1 MQEDNFPNAI
11 ALSGG
16 IASGKSST
24 CSLLLLHGFKIIDA
38 DKIAHE
44 VLRTHAKEIDA
55 LFEEDI
61 LKDGHIE
68 RKTLGAIIFDDAT
81 KRKTL
86 ENFMHPRIKEEVLDR
101 CKAQEKWGFPYI
113 VDIPLFFETKNYNFT
128 RSALVY
134 TPQETQKKRLIE
146 REGLSEE
153 DAQKRINAQL
163 PIDEKREL
171 ATFIID
177 NSQNLKHLQHEVDI
191 FAKKVLENNKDIV

>member
-1 MQEDNFPNAI
+1 MQEDNFPNAV
-11 ALSGG
+11 ALTGG

-44 VLRTHAKEIDA
+44 VLASHAVQIDA

-61 LKDGHIE
+61 LKEGVIE
-68 RKTLGAIIFDDAT
+68 RKALGAIIFDDAQ
-81 KRKTL
+81 KRKML
-86 ENFMHPRIKEEVLDR
+86 ENFMHPRIKTEVLDR
-101 CKAQEKWGFPYI
+101 CKEQEKWGFPYI
-113 VDIPLFFETKNYNFT
+113 VDIPLFFETKNYNFS

-134 TPQETQKKRLIE
+134 TPQKIQLKRLIE
-146 REGLSEE
+146 REGLNET
-153 DAQKRINAQL
+153 DAQKRIDAQL

-177 NSQNLKHLQHEVDI
+177 NSQNLKHLQNEVDA
-191 FAKKVLENNKDIV
+191 FAKKVLD